1 VDKKGNPG
9 SMFIGPGF
17 FILTGVSFSAPSQ
30 INMEERM
37 YLYWRIQ
44 QDLNCLGEFILFHDP
59 ALKNAMHKWA
69 KRNFKRMALAESI
82 ETDRVDTYGP
92 DNGPVL
98 YKTR

>member
-1 VDKKGNPG
+1 
-9 SMFIGPGF
+9 
-17 FILTGVSFSAPSQ
+17 
-30 INMEERM
+30 M

-82 ETDRVDTYGP
+82 ESAQVDGYGSEK
-92 DNGPVL
+92 GSSMH
-98 YKTR
+98 KSG